1 MAYLK
6 ALVIGMGIL
15 IVVGI
20 IFVAIL
26 ITKKMTPT
34 SAETTH
40 LSITLPCNMTPSS
53 FSIDESAIA
62 FWDKSKNRIL
72 IFSRKNGQFLE
83 EIILSFTQ
91 EGSSKNPRTL
101 LGDQ

>member
-34 SAETTH
+34 SAQTTH
-40 LSITLPCNMTPSS
+40 LSITLPRNVTPSS
-53 FSIDESAIA
+53 FSIDENTIG
-62 FWDKSKNRIL
+62 FWDKNKNRIL
-72 IFSRKNGQFLE
+72 FFSRKNGQFLE
-83 EIILSFTQ
+83 EVTLSITQ
-91 EGSSKNPRTL
+91 EGS
-101 LGDQ
+101 